1 MRRYEKYK
9 DSGIEWIGEIPE
21 HWESI
26 RLKYIGYL
34 YGGLAGKSAN
44 DFNQESNFN
53 NKSFIPFTNICN
65 NKIIDPNQLQQVVIE
80 EKEQQNKVEKG
91 DLFFMMSSENFDDVG
106 KSSILLDDLGET
118 YLNSFCKGFRFT
130 KDKYYPPFINYQ
142 LLSKAYRSLVLT
154 EANGYTRI
162 NLKIDK
168 INDIPVKIP
177 SSLDEQIAIA
187 KYLDQKTTEIEE
199 LINQKEELLLLFEEE
214 KTGIIN
220 NAVIKGINPNAKLKD
235 SKTDWLGEIP
245 EHWKV
250 TQFRRCITTL
260 TDFTANGS
268 FASLAENVNYL
279 TSGYSRL
286 VRLTDLRVNFRND
299 GVYVDEHA
307 HAFLKKSE
315 LFGGEILLA
324 NVGAYAGYVTLMP
337 LIEGIFT
344 LGPNMFL
351 IRINQNPN
359 YFAYMLN
366 SANVN
371 SQLKNIALSS
381 AQPKLNKDDIKQ
393 LEIVLPPIEEQHMIA
408 QYIDIECKRIDAEI
422 SKIHNLIN
430 LLKEYKTA
438 LISEVATGKVKV
450 N

>member
-21 HWESI
+21 HWEGI

-53 NKSFIPFTNICN
+53 NKPFIPFTNICN

-80 EKEQQNKVEKG
+80 ENEQQNQVAKG

-130 KDKYYPPFINYQ
+130 NDKYYPPFINYQ

-168 INDIPVKIP
+168 INDIPLKTP
-177 SSLDEQIAIA
+177 PKLDEQIAIA
-187 KYLDQKTTEIEE
+187 NYLDKKTSEIED
-199 LINQKEELLLLFEEE
+199 LIKQKEKLILLFEEE
-214 KTGIIN
+214 KTAIIN
-220 NAVIKGINPNAKLKD
+220 HAVTKGIDSNVKYKD
-235 SKTDWLGEIP
+235 SQIDWLGEIP
-245 EHWKV
+245 EHWDVK
-250 TQFRRCITTL
+250 QFRRCITTL

-286 VRLTDLRVNFRND
+286 VRLTDLRVDFKND

-307 HAFLKKSE
+307 HIFLKKSE

-337 LIEGIFT
+337 FLKGVFT

-351 IRINQNPN
+351 IRINQNPS
-359 YFAYMLN
+359 YFSYMLN
-366 SANVN
+366 SENVS

-381 AQPKLNKDDIKQ
+381 AQPKLNKDDVKQ
-393 LEIVLPPIEEQHMIA
+393 LQIVLPPKEEQELIVQH
-408 QYIDIECKRIDAEI
+408 IDIECNHID
-422 SKIHNLIN
+422 SKIRSTQNLID
-430 LLKEYKTA
+430 LLKDYKTS
-438 LISEVATGKVKV
+438 LISEVSTGKVKV
-450 N
+450 S